1 MIARADRAP
10 GEMPPI
16 PRYWYEIT
24 YEVAPDRCDE
34 YDRWIPEALIGW
46 LERSEVEVFQAY
58 RNETGAGRTLKL
70 VFQFD
75 DRETWAAFVG
85 SDVHAANIER
95 LHALAASV
103 DEGLWKP
110 SVIPLNVEG
119 ADETATV
126 ADSAFEDAGE

>member
-1 MIARADRAP
+1 MIARANRAP
-10 GEMPPI
+10 GDMPPV

-24 YEVAPDRCDE
+24 YEVSPERRDE
-34 YDRWIPEALIGW
+34 YDRWIPEALIDW

-58 RNETGAGRTLKL
+58 RNETGAERKLKL

-85 SDVHAANIER
+85 SDVHAANIKR
-95 LHALAASV
+95 LHVLAASV

-110 SVIPLNVEG
+110 SVVPLNV
-119 ADETATV
+119 
-126 ADSAFEDAGE
+126 DSTWASDASAENSGE